1 MNFKDLLL
9 IIFVM
14 ILWGANFSFI
24 KIGLYELD
32 SLVLA
37 ALRFLLCSIPL
48 IFFVKKPSSSQKI
61 LLIYSFLFGFGL
73 WGISN
78 YAIQNGAPPGI
89 TSLILQFSPLF
100 TIILSFFYLKSK
112 INKNQTF
119 GLFISFFGLV
129 FLILFRNDNISIL
142 NISYILLSAFC
153 WSICNIIIKKF
164 QPENMF
170 SFIVWTSLYSSII
183 LFIMVSFK
191 DIELIFDIKNH
202 ININLISSL
211 VSQSYITTLFGYWAW
226 NNLIKKYEP
235 HIIAPFSLLVPVFSI
250 LISYILFKDNI
261 SIYLTIS
268 IILILSGLVVFSIDF
283 KKYKKK
289 SIP

>member
-1 MNFKDLLL
+1 MNFKDLSLV
-9 IIFVM
+9 IFVM

-24 KIGLYELD
+24 KIGLYEID

-48 IFFVKKPSSSQKI
+48 IFFVKKPDSSQKV

-78 YAIQNGAPPGI
+78 YAIQNGAPPGV

-112 INKNQTF
+112 INKNQSF
-119 GLFISFFGLV
+119 GLFVSFFGLI
-129 FLILFRNDNISIL
+129 FLILFRNDDISIL
-142 NISYILLSAFC
+142 NITYILLSAFC
-153 WSICNIIIKKF
+153 WSVCNIIIKKF
-164 QPENMF
+164 QPDNMF

-183 LFIMVSFK
+183 LFFMVSLK
-191 DIELIFDIKNH
+191 DIKLIFDIKNH

-211 VSQSYITTLFGYWAW
+211 ISQSYITTLFGYWAW
-226 NNLIKKYEP
+226 NSLMKKHEP
-235 HIIAPFSLLVPVFSI
+235 YVIAPFSLLVPVFSI
-250 LISYILFKDNI
+250 LISYILFQDTI
-261 SIYLTIS
+261 SINLAIS
-268 IILILSGLVVFSIDF
+268 IILILSGLIIFSIDF
-283 KKYKKK
+283 NKFKKQ
-289 SIP
+289 